1 MQVAKQEGEYLANV
15 LLSGRFD
22 QEQST
27 FNLPEKAQPFK

>member
-27 FNLPEKAQPFK
+27 FNLPEKARPFK